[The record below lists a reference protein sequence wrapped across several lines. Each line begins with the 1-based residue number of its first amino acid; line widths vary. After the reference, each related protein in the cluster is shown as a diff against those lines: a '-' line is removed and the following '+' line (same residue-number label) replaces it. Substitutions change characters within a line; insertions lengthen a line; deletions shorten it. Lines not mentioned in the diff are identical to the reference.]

1 MAARSLST
9 VFWRDNADPTY
20 EALPLDSG
28 DVPRCVGTTPLNRPR
43 ELTCSRHS
51 PRSRVS
57 RTPLRLA
64 ILLAGVVLLVV
75 AVVTVDQHIAA
86 LRNRAAMLSSFWP
99 VTQPNRT
106 DVYED
111 ENSRTMHRL
120 IECVADGTCTE
131 RQTRVVILAS
141 WHFKGVLGC

>member
-1 MAARSLST
+1 M
-9 VFWRDNADPTY
+9 
-20 EALPLDSG
+20 
-28 DVPRCVGTTPLNRPR
+28 
-43 ELTCSRHS
+43 
-51 PRSRVS
+51 
-57 RTPLRLA
+57 
-64 ILLAGVVLLVV
+64 LLVV
-75 AVVTVDQHIAA
+75 TVVTVDQHIAA

-131 RQTRVVILAS
+131 KQTHVVILAS
-141 WHFKGVLGC
+141 WHFRGALGG